1 MKVLVK
7 LDWPFEIYGKYNQIR
22 HFLHI
27 LFQRRS
33 TQETDPGQIQEELQ
47 SDEQHQRRV
56 ETVPQEGLPGQGQ
69 EYKARPVHEGLQG
82 LLRQGGGIGYIEIKQ
97 YLDLK
102 TFWM

>member
-33 TQETDPGQIQEELQ
+33 TQETDPGQIQEELE
-47 SDEQHQRRV
+47 SDAQH
-56 ETVPQEGLPGQGQ
+56 
-69 EYKARPVHEGLQG
+69 
-82 LLRQGGGIGYIEIKQ
+82 
-97 YLDLK
+97 
-102 TFWM
+102 